1 MRKFLLKSLIA
12 VTIFSFLG
20 FGGVTSSSNFG
31 TITVQAQQSIVS
43 DLGNPT
49 VYYTPK
55 GKSFHLDR
63 NCSKLSRSKTVYSG
77 QLKNIISSKSD
88 PCDFC
93 VEYTSATTSSNTNN
107 NLTTSVSNSNTQKNN
122 VVKLN
127 VNKEG
132 LKEYL
137 QNAYKKAF
145 KRDIDDEG
153 SNYWMN
159 QLSQGKVTI
168 KDFILNLIG
177 SDEFNGL
184 NLGVEETIKRAY
196 EIMFGR
202 DADGEGL
209 NYWIN
214 QFNKNLK
221 NNNPKKAIIFTVNE
235 MMKSDELKQIVNKI
249 GVLY

>member
-55 GKSFHLDR
+55 G
-63 NCSKLSRSKTVYSG
+63 
-77 QLKNIISSKSD
+77 KSD